1 MLSLGL
7 PSWGGKSSGA
17 GWAHPAAVRA
27 LDFRNNRYMRQG
39 VQYALPDLASVTRA
53 STGWLD
59 AIGGVWS
66 EFLAGVLRRTDRG
79 AAIGERYTNKIQN
92 PRGNDGSIGV
102 IGSGGALPTN
112 MAIEQ
117 AMSGVA
123 TSFLG
128 TGTAP
133 NGKPCF
139 YIGLNGTLSGANS
152 LIIRLEGATY
162 ATAAAGQAW
171 GLDLDSYLSGGTAAG
186 LASIKARIRDNAAV
200 MVAESSE
207 NGLTGGATRLV
218 AKGVV
223 SGGATSIYPRLV
235 VNSLN
240 DGATV
245 NAVLCICSP
254 KLVRIAA
261 VEGPELIINGD
272 FASAA
277 GWATPT
283 GWSIHTGKLHALNP
297 VSLLSAYRDI
307 VARTAGE
314 VLKLSY
320 EVSNY
325 VSGTFRSFISSPG
338 VVSGQ
343 YVTANGA
350 YTDYLLATST
360 QSLAGAQ
367 PFGGDLSASIDN
379 FSLRLLTAGYMPAF
393 PILPA
398 PGIIAD
404 STKQADDVAATN
416 LDWFT
421 SAGLNAGMAQ
431 LAAFELT
438 HVGDGAVRY
447 LFEYSD
453 DTLDNRI
460 AAYIGTDNKP
470 VLKIVVGGVTLATVT
485 HPTALAVGRR
495 ALVFG
500 WGPAGLYITNG
511 TLAETQ
517 AAVALPTVTRYR
529 TAGGVSAIGYF
540 NDVIEQEQQ
549 CRPLTVA
556 AANAL
561 ALSAAA

>member
-1 MLSLGL
+1 MRARDLLL
-7 PSWGGKSSGA
+7 MGA
-17 GWAHPAAVRA
+17 GAGSGWAHPSAVRA
-27 LDFRNNRYMRQG
+27 LDFRKNRYTRQG

-53 STGWLD
+53 GTGWLD
-59 AIGGVWS
+59 SIGGIWS

-79 AAIGERYTNKIQN
+79 AAIGERYTSKIQN
-92 PRGNDGSIGV
+92 PRGNGGTIGV

-112 MAIEQ
+112 MAVEQ
-117 AMSGVA
+117 AMAGVA

-171 GLDLDSYLSGGTAAG
+171 GLDFDSYLSGGTAAG
-186 LASIKARIRDNAAV
+186 LASVKARIRDNAAV

-261 VEGPELIINGD
+261 VEGPELITNGD
-272 FASAA
+272 FLSAA
-277 GWATPT
+277 GWTIGS
-283 GWSIHTGKLHALNP
+283 GWSVAGGKANK
-297 VSLLSAYRDI
+297 
-307 VARTAGE
+307 VAGPNSSIFSSFAPPTAGA
-314 VLKLSY
+314 VLKASL
-320 EVSNY
+320 
-325 VSGTFRSFISSPG
+325 
-338 VVSGQ
+338 VVSS
-343 YVTANGA
+343 YVDGGVALFLSTSPAAFGPVRTANGTF
-350 YTDYLLATST
+350 TDYFVLT
-360 QSLAGAQ
+360 GAQ
-367 PFGGDLSASIDN
+367 NMFGVNGNPNSNLSVDDM
-379 FSLRLLTAGYMPAF
+379 SLREIVAGYMPAF

-398 PGIIAD
+398 LGVIAD

-416 LDWFT
+416 LDWFAA
-421 SAGLNAGMAQ
+421 AGLNAGMAQ

-438 HVGDGAVRY
+438 HVSDGAVRY

-453 DTLDNRI
+453 DTLDNRL

-511 TLAETQ
+511 AMAETQ

-529 TAGGVSAIGYF
+529 LGGGVSAVGYF